1 MTSLTRRTLL
11 AGGLTLLGAGTLTAC
26 TSPDSATAP
35 APAAGTGSPG
45 TGTAITHVHAITR
58 DPADGVV
65 LLAAHQGLFRLHDGK
80 LIQVGPVVDFM
91 GFTLSPEGH
100 YLASGHP
107 APGIDLPEPLGL
119 AQSTDRGQTWT
130 VLSRGGASDFH
141 ALAAGPNGVLGFD
154 GQLRSSID
162 GTTWQTLTIPA
173 APASLAISPHTG
185 TVLAPTETGML
196 RSTDHGTTWTTLNT
210 PQLMHLATWADD
222 TTIVGASTTG
232 HLLTS
237 TNRGD
242 TWSISDQQIGTVSA
256 LGAGTT
262 NGQIEALL
270 VVGSS
275 VLRTTDGGDTTE
287 SLL

>member
-1 MTSLTRRTLL
+1 MTPLTRRTLL
-11 AGGLTLLGAGTLTAC
+11 TGGVTLLGAGALSAC
-26 TSPDSATAP
+26 TSSTPTPP
-35 APAAGTGSPG
+35 ASTSPAGM
-45 TGTAITHVHAITR
+45 GTAITHVHAITR

-65 LLAAHQGLFRLHDGK
+65 LLAAHQGLFRLEHGE
-80 LIQVGPVVDFM
+80 LTQVGPVVDFM
-91 GFTLSPEGH
+91 GFALTPEGH

-107 APGIDLPEPLGL
+107 APGVELPEPLGL
-119 AQSTDRGQTWT
+119 ARSTDRGHTWT
-130 VLSRGGASDFH
+130 VLSRGGQSDFH
-141 ALAAGPNGVLGFD
+141 ALAAGPNGVLGYD
-154 GQLRSSID
+154 GQLRSSTD
-162 GTTWQTLTIPA
+162 GRTWDTGQIPA
-173 APASLAISPHTG
+173 APASLSIAPTSG
-185 TVLAPTETGML
+185 TVLTTTEAGL
-196 RSTDHGTTWTTLNT
+196 LCSTDHGTTWTTLNT

>member
-1 MTSLTRRTLL
+1 MTTLTRRTLL

-26 TSPDSATAP
+26 ASPDPAT

-65 LLAAHQGLFRLHDGK
+65 LLATHQGLFRLHDGK

-91 GFTLSPEGH
+91 GFTLTPEGH

-173 APASLAISPHTG
+173 APASLAISPQTG
-185 TVLAPTETGML
+185 AVLATTESGML
-196 RSTDHGTTWTTLNT
+196 RSTDHGTTWTTLDT
-210 PQLMHLATWADD
+210 PQLMHLVAWADD
-222 TTIVGASTTG
+222 TTAVGTG
-232 HLLTS
+232 TDGRLVTS
-237 TNRGD
+237 TDAGD
-242 TWSISDQQIGTVSA
+242 TWSVSDRPIGTASA
-256 LGAGTT
+256 LGAGIADD
-262 NGQIEALL
+262 GQAEALL
-270 VVGSS
+270 VIGSD
-275 VLRTTDGGDTTE
+275 VLRTTDGGSTTE
-287 SLL
+287 QLL